1 MGELPTS
8 GHCFLECEAF
18 FSILRGI
25 FDILS
30 ILEAFLSIYLY
41 SYLHI
46 IYIIKHETHYF
57 NIGSDSTSVEHWSLN
72 QQVPG
77 SDLTSAVGAML

>member
-1 MGELPTS
+1 MGEFPTS

-18 FSILRGI
+18 FQSSEVY

-30 ILEAFLSIYLY
+30 IFKSIYLH

-46 IYIIKHETHYF
+46 IYITKHETHHL
-57 NIGSDSTSVEHWSLN
+57 NTGSDSTSVEHWSSM